1 MSELVEKSLSA
12 IAKMIRERE
21 VSPVEVAEAHL
32 ERIARLNP
40 ALNAIVTLVP
50 DLIEQAKL
58 AEAALL
64 RGDHVGALHGVPV
77 TIKDTIDT
85 AGLRTTSGSKMRIDY
100 LPETDAPA
108 VARLKA
114 AGAIVLGKTNAAEM
128 AMDYNADNPVFNRTN
143 HPLDPNLT
151 PGGSS
156 GGEAVAIATCMSPG
170 GIGSDLA
177 GSVRIPAHF
186 CGICGLKPTTGRV
199 PGELQFP
206 PSIGPYSL
214 GAVIG
219 PMARTVADLRL
230 LFAALSKDP
239 FDRGS
244 FDLRGSRVAWY
255 TDDGVTPVTEETE
268 YAVAAAAAALS
279 DAGLIVEEQ
288 RPPHVD
294 RGNEMWL
301 KIFSRASVVQL
312 RTIYKGRENEGGSF
326 VRWRLGTAD
335 DTPTPTLDEYI
346 AGWMER
352 DRLRVELLRWMET
365 TPIIVAPVGATP
377 AYPHDTLKVTVRGS
391 RFGTFRA
398 FSYAQTFSVF
408 DLPVVTVPAGRSN
421 EGLPIGVQIAG
432 MPFAEE
438 IVLAAAEI
446 VEQALNAG

>member
-1 MSELVEKSLSA
+1 MSELVEQSLSA
-12 IAKMIRERE
+12 IAKMIRKRE

-40 ALNAIVTLVP
+40 SLNAIVTVAP
-50 DLIEQAKL
+50 DVVQRARA

-64 RGDHVGALHGVPV
+64 RGDDVGALHGVSV

-85 AGLRTTSGSKMRIDY
+85 VGLRTTSGSKIRVDY
-100 LPETDAPA
+100 VPETDAPA

-128 AMDYNADNPVFNRTN
+128 AMDYNADNLVFGRTN

-186 CGICGLKPTTGRV
+186 CGICGLKPTTGRI

-219 PMARTVADLRL
+219 PMARTAGDLRL
-230 LFAALSKDP
+230 LFGALSRDP
-239 FDRGS
+239 FERSS
-244 FDLRGSRVAWY
+244 FNLRGLRVAWY
-255 TDDGVTPVTEETE
+255 TDDGVAPVTEETAN
-268 YAVAAAAAALS
+268 AVARAARALS
-279 DAGLIVEEQ
+279 DAGLIVEER
-288 RPPHVD
+288 RPPHVE

-301 KIFSRASVVQL
+301 KVFSRASVVQL
-312 RTIYKGRENEGGSF
+312 RSVYKGRESEAGSF

-335 DTPTPTLDEYI
+335 NTPAPTLDEYI
-346 AGWMER
+346 AFWMER
-352 DRLRVELLRWMET
+352 DRLREELLQWMET

-391 RFGTFRA
+391 TFGTFRA

-408 DLPVVTVPAGRSN
+408 DLPVVTVPAGKSN

-432 MPFAEE
+432 TPFAEE
-438 IVLAAAEI
+438 MLLAAAEI
-446 VEQALNAG
+446 IEKSV